1 MITKDRDF
9 LPVNTRRIGDLSGN
23 LYKSLVIIGK
33 RANQHTLDLKDEL
46 TQKLAE
52 FAPAYDNL
60 EEVMENKEQIEISRY
75 YERKP
80 KPTQV
85 ALEEFQEEKVGFID
99 PHSSEEEDGG
109 GDFGR

>member
-1 MITKDRDF
+1 MKERDSY
-9 LPVNTRRIGDLSGN
+9 LPVEVSDLGKKSGN
-23 LYKSLVIIGK
+23 VYKSLIIIGK
-33 RANQHTLDLKDEL
+33 RANQITLDIKDEL
-46 TQKLAE
+46 TGKLAE

-85 ALEEFQEEKVGFID
+85 ALEQFFEDGVYYRD
-99 PHSSEEEDGG
+99 PHEDIL
-109 GDFGR
+109 